1 MRFLHTG
8 DWHVGKT
15 LRGRHREDEC
25 AAALAEVLDIARRE
39 QVDCLLVAGDVFD
52 SAAPSAEAERLVYD
66 FFREL
71 WGALIPAVVIGGNH
85 DHPRRLAAVSG
96 LLEVVG
102 VHVLGEPLLP
112 EAGGVVEVPSRDA
125 RETAIVAALP
135 WVPERRVVA
144 FDDLLQSQ
152 EEPFKQYADR
162 TAKMLDYLS
171 HPFRADTVNIVLA
184 HILIEGAVIG
194 PGGGERPLHL
204 GQAYA
209 VKAERLPATA
219 QYIALGH
226 VHRPQEV
233 VAAAP
238 THYAG
243 SLLQL
248 DFGERE
254 QTKSVVLAE
263 VHPGVPAQVQHLTLA
278 AGRELRDVSGNL
290 AELGSLADDV
300 GDAFLRVFVRAD
312 GAVANLA
319 EQVREIL
326 PNAVDVRC
334 VRPDERPQEGQQA
347 LLAMGPEELFSAY
360 YQQAR
365 GHQAPEAVLALF
377 RRLYEEEALAA
388 S

>member
-1 MRFLHTG
+1 MKFLHTG

-15 LRGRHREDEC
+15 LRGRHRDDEY

-52 SAAPSAEAERLVYD
+52 SAAPSAEAERLVYE

-71 WGALIPAVVIGGNH
+71 WGAGIPAVVIGGNH

-96 LLEVVG
+96 LLEVVA
-102 VHVLGEPLLP
+102 VHVRGEPRLP
-112 EAGGVVEVPSRDA
+112 EAGGVVEVPSRDG
-125 RETAIVAALP
+125 RERALVAALP

-144 FDDLLQSQ
+144 FDDLLQSE

-162 TAKMLDYLS
+162 TGAMLDYLS
-171 HPFRADTVNIVLA
+171 RPFQADTVNIVLA
-184 HILIEGAVIG
+184 HVLIDGAVIG

-209 VKAERLPATA
+209 ISAERLPATA

-226 VHRPQEV
+226 VHRPQKV
-233 VAAAP
+233 VTAAP

-243 SLLQL
+243 SVLQL

-254 QTKSVVLAE
+254 QAKSVVLAE
-263 VHPGVPAQVQHLTLA
+263 VHPGVPAQVQHVTLA
-278 AGRELRDVSGNL
+278 AGRELRDVSGSL
-290 AELGSLADDV
+290 SELQSMSDDV

-312 GAVANLA
+312 GTVANLA

-334 VRPDERPQEGQQA
+334 IRPDEQPQEREQT
-347 LLAMGPEELFSAY
+347 LLAMGPEDLFVTY

-365 GHQAPEAVLALF
+365 GHDAPAAVLTLF
-377 RRLYEEEALAA
+377 RRLYEEEVVAA

>member
-1 MRFLHTG
+1 
-8 DWHVGKT
+8 
-15 LRGRHREDEC
+15 
-25 AAALAEVLDIARRE
+25 
-39 QVDCLLVAGDVFD
+39 
-52 SAAPSAEAERLVYD
+52 
-66 FFREL
+66 
-71 WGALIPAVVIGGNH
+71 
-85 DHPRRLAAVSG
+85 
-96 LLEVVG
+96 
-102 VHVLGEPLLP
+102 
-112 EAGGVVEVPSRDA
+112 
-125 RETAIVAALP
+125 
-135 WVPERRVVA
+135 
-144 FDDLLQSQ
+144 
-152 EEPFKQYADR
+152 
-162 TAKMLDYLS
+162 MLDYLS
-171 HPFRADTVNIVLA
+171 RPFRADTVNIVLA
-184 HILIEGAVIG
+184 HILIDGAVIG
-194 PGGGERPLHL
+194 AGGGERPLHL

-209 VKAERLPATA
+209 VKSERLPATA

-334 VRPDERPQEGQQA
+334 VRPNERPQEGQQA

-377 RRLYEEEALAA
+377 RGLYEEEALAA

>member
-8 DWHVGKT
+8 DWHVAKT
-15 LRGRHREDEC
+15 LRGRHREDEY

-85 DHPRRLAAVSG
+85 DHPRRLVAVSG

-102 VHVLGEPLLP
+102 VHVRGEPLPP
-112 EAGGVVEVPSRDA
+112 ETGGVVEVPSRDG
-125 RETAIVAALP
+125 RETALVAALP

-171 HPFRADTVNIVLA
+171 RPFRADTVNIVLA
-184 HILIEGAVIG
+184 HILIDGAVIG

-209 VKAERLPATA
+209 ISAERLPARA

-233 VAAAP
+233 VTAAP

-254 QTKSVVLAE
+254 QSKSVLLVD
-263 VHPGVPAQVQHLTLA
+263 VHPSLPAHVQPVPLS
-278 AGRELRDVSGNL
+278 AGKELRDVSGSL
-290 AELGSLADDV
+290 AELQSLADDA

-319 EQVREIL
+319 EQVRAIL

-334 VRPDERPQEGQQA
+334 IRPGEPAQEKQRE
-347 LLAMGPEELFSAY
+347 LLAMGPDELFATFH
-360 YQQAR
+360 QQAR

-388 S
+388 P

>member
-15 LRGRHREDEC
+15 LRGRHREDEY

-85 DHPRRLAAVSG
+85 DHPRRLAAVAG

-102 VHVLGEPLLP
+102 VHVRGEPRPP
-112 EAGGVVEVPSRDA
+112 ETGGVVEVPSRDG
-125 RETAIVAALP
+125 RETALVATLP
-135 WVPERRVVA
+135 WVPERRVVL
-144 FDDLLQSQ
+144 FDDLLQS
-152 EEPFKQYADR
+152 EGEPFKQYSDR
-162 TAKMLDYLS
+162 TADMLDYLS
-171 HPFRADTVNIVLA
+171 QAFRANTVNVLLA
-184 HILIEGAVIG
+184 HVLIDGAVIG
-194 PGGGERPLHL
+194 AGGGERPLHL

-209 VKAERLPATA
+209 VKSERLPATA

-248 DFGERE
+248 DFGERL

-319 EQVREIL
+319 EQVRAIL
-326 PNAVDVRC
+326 PNVVDVRC
-334 VRPDERPQEGQQA
+334 VRPGEPAQGKQQE

-388 S
+388 P

>member
-15 LRGRHREDEC
+15 LRGRHRDDEY

-39 QVDCLLVAGDVFD
+39 QADCLLVAGDVFD

-85 DHPRRLAAVSG
+85 DHPRRLVAVSG

-112 EAGGVVEVPSRDA
+112 EAGGLVEVPSRGG
-125 RETAIVAALP
+125 RETALVAALP
-135 WVPERRVVA
+135 WMTERRVVQ
-144 FDDLLQSQ
+144 FDDLLQS
-152 EEPFKQYADR
+152 EDEPFKQYADR
-162 TAKMLDYLS
+162 TAVWLDYLS
-171 HPFRADTVNIVLA
+171 RPFRADSVNIVLA
-184 HILIEGAVIG
+184 HVLIDGAVIG

-209 VKAERLPATA
+209 VKSERLPATA

-248 DFGERE
+248 DFGERL

-319 EQVREIL
+319 EQVRAIL

-334 VRPDERPQEGQQA
+334 IRPGEPAQEKQRE

-388 S
+388 P

>member
-1 MRFLHTG
+1 MKFLHTG

-15 LRGRHREDEC
+15 LRGRHRDDEY

-52 SAAPSAEAERLVYD
+52 SAAPSAEAERLVYE
-66 FFREL
+66 FFPEL
-71 WGALIPAVVIGGNH
+71 WSAGIPAVVIGGNH

-102 VHVLGEPLLP
+102 VHVRGEPLLP
-112 EAGGVVEVPSRDA
+112 EAGGVLEVPSRDG
-125 RETAIVAALP
+125 RETALVAALP
-135 WVPERRVVA
+135 WVPERRVVQ

-171 HPFRADTVNIVLA
+171 RPFRADTVNIVLA
-184 HILIEGAVIG
+184 HILIDGAVIG

-209 VKAERLPATA
+209 VKSERLPATA

-254 QTKSVVLAE
+254 QTKSVVVAE
-263 VHPGVPAQVQHLTLA
+263 VHPGLPAQVQHVPLS

-290 AELGSLADDV
+290 AELESLADDV

-319 EQVREIL
+319 EQVRAIL

-334 VRPDERPQEGQQA
+334 MRQDERPQEGQQT
-347 LLAMGPEELFSAY
+347 LLAMGPDELFATFHH
-360 YQQAR
+360 QAR
-365 GHQAPEAVLALF
+365 GHQAPEAVLDLF

>member
-15 LRGRHREDEC
+15 LRGRHRDEEY

-71 WGALIPAVVIGGNH
+71 WGARIPAVVIGGNH
-85 DHPRRLAAVSG
+85 DHPRRLVAISG
-96 LLEVVG
+96 LLEVVA
-102 VHVLGEPLLP
+102 VHVRGEPRSP
-112 EAGGVVEVPSRDA
+112 ETGGVVEVPSRDG
-125 RETAIVAALP
+125 RETALVATLP
-135 WVPERRVVA
+135 WVPERRVVE

-152 EEPFKQYADR
+152 EEPFNQYADR
-162 TAKMLDYLS
+162 TAKMLDYLAQA
-171 HPFRADTVNIVLA
+171 FRADTVNIVLA
-184 HILIEGAVIG
+184 HILIDGAIIG

-204 GQAYA
+204 GQTYA
-209 VKAERLPATA
+209 IRVERLPARA

-238 THYAG
+238 TQYAG

-254 QTKSVVLAE
+254 QTKSVLLVD
-263 VHPGVPAQVQHLTLA
+263 VHPGLPAHVQRVPLSV
-278 AGRELRDVSGNL
+278 GKELRDVSGSL
-290 AELGSLADDV
+290 AELRSLADEV

-312 GAVANLA
+312 GTVANLA
-319 EQVREIL
+319 EQVRAIL
-326 PNAVDVRC
+326 PNAVDIRC
-334 VRPDERPQEGQQA
+334 IRLEERGQERQRE
-347 LLAMGPEELFSAY
+347 LLAMGPEELLSAY
-360 YQQAR
+360 YQQALGR
-365 GHQAPEAVLALF
+365 QGPEGVLALF

-388 S
+388 P

>member
-15 LRGRHREDEC
+15 LRGRHREDEY

-39 QVDCLLVAGDVFD
+39 QIDCLLVAGDVFD

-144 FDDLLQSQ
+144 FDDLLQS
-152 EEPFKQYADR
+152 EGEPFKQYSDR
-162 TAKMLDYLS
+162 TADMLDYLS
-171 HPFRADTVNIVLA
+171 RPFRADTVNIVLA
-184 HILIEGAVIG
+184 HILIDGAVIG
-194 PGGGERPLHL
+194 AGGGERPLHL

-233 VAAAP
+233 VTAAP

-360 YQQAR
+360 HQQAR

>member
-15 LRGRHREDEC
+15 LRGRHRDDEY

-71 WGALIPAVVIGGNH
+71 WGTLIPAVVIGGNH
-85 DHPRRLAAVSG
+85 DHPRRLVAVSG
-96 LLEVVG
+96 LLEVVS

-125 RETAIVAALP
+125 CETALVAALP

-171 HPFRADTVNIVLA
+171 RPFRADTVNIVLA
-184 HILIEGAVIG
+184 HVLIDGAVIG
-194 PGGGERPLHL
+194 AGGGERPLHL

-209 VKAERLPATA
+209 ISAERLPATA

-233 VAAAP
+233 VTAAP

-312 GAVANLA
+312 GAVTNLA

-334 VRPDERPQEGQQA
+334 IRPGEPAQEKQRE
-347 LLAMGPEELFSAY
+347 LLAMGPDELFATFH
-360 YQQAR
+360 QQAR

-388 S
+388 P

>member
-1 MRFLHTG
+1 MKFLHTG

-15 LRGRHREDEC
+15 LRGRHRDDEY

-66 FFREL
+66 FFCEL
-71 WGALIPAVVIGGNH
+71 WGAGIPTVVIAGNH
-85 DHPRRLAAVSG
+85 DHPRRLAAVSA
-96 LLEVVG
+96 LLEVVA
-102 VHVLGEPLLP
+102 VHVRGEPRLP
-112 EAGGVVEVPSRDA
+112 EAGGVVEVASRDG
-125 RETAIVAALP
+125 RETALVATLP

-144 FDDLLQSQ
+144 FDDLLQSE

-171 HPFRADTVNIVLA
+171 RPFRADTVNIVLA
-184 HILIEGAVIG
+184 HVLIDGAVIG

-209 VKAERLPATA
+209 ISAERLPATA

-226 VHRPQEV
+226 VHRPQKV
-233 VAAAP
+233 VTAAP

-254 QTKSVVLAE
+254 QAKSVVLAE
-263 VHPGVPAQVQHLTLA
+263 VHPGVPAQVQLVPLS
-278 AGRELRDVSGNL
+278 AGRELRDVSGTL
-290 AELGSLADDV
+290 AELQALADDV

-312 GAVANLA
+312 GTAANLA
-319 EQVREIL
+319 EDVREIL

-334 VRPDERPQEGQQA
+334 IRPDERPGERQQT
-347 LLAMGPEELFSAY
+347 LLAMGPEELFATF
-360 YQQAR
+360 YQQR
-365 GHQAPEAVLALF
+365 HGHDPSQAVLVLF
-377 RRLYEEEALAA
+377 RRLYGEEAVAA